1 MKKYLK
7 KAGKMT
13 HIDREN
19 KFNTL
24 YNNLDTDT
32 KVKLDH
38 FIAGVEEVG
47 QNFIGETFF
56 RESKELLDRMM
67 PCLQAI
73 SPSIY
78 ISIPNIDDNN
88 YLHKLN
94 WEPNDF
100 TIPADVLVRA
110 YADVN

>member
-1 MKKYLK
+1 M
-7 KAGKMT
+7 AN
-13 HIDREN
+13 IDRVN
-19 KFNTL
+19 KFNVL
-24 YNNLDTDT
+24 YDKLDKDT
-32 KVKLDH
+32 QVKLDH

-67 PCLQAI
+67 PCLQTI

-78 ISIPNIDDNN
+78 ISITNIDDNN

-110 YADVN
+110 TI

>member
-1 MKKYLK
+1 MDK
-7 KAGKMT
+7 
-13 HIDREN
+13 IDREN
-19 KFNTL
+19 NFNAI
-24 YNNLDTDT
+24 YNNLDKYTQ
-32 KVKLDH
+32 VKLDH

-47 QNFIGETFF
+47 QNFVGETIYNGS
-56 RESKELLDRMM
+56 REVLDSFM

-78 ISIPNIDDNN
+78 ISMTNIDDNN

-110 YADVN
+110 NANIK